1 MDAVWPCA
9 LSPNTYRDLLRQGYQ
24 LHRVKEVWL
33 WQTEEPNYYRDITDT
48 FDVKLAALSCHK
60 SQVGDPPDDSF
71 VELVT
76 GQSTKAAL
84 GQKYQMGEAL
94 RRLPVSQRL

>member
-9 LSPNTYRDLLRQGYQ
+9 LAPNTYRDLLRQDFE
-24 LHRVKEVWL
+24 LHRVKEMLL
-33 WQTEEPNYYRDITDT
+33 WQTEEPDYYLDITDT

-60 SQVGDPPDDSF
+60 SQVGDPPDAEF

-76 GQSTKAAL
+76 TQSQKAAQ
-84 GQKYQMGEAL
+84 GQNYKLGEAFHHL
-94 RRLPVSQRL
+94 VVFPRL